1 MTAALYAKRS
11 GKDVLIIE
19 RESFG
24 GQIATSPKVENFPS
38 IKQIS
43 GLELSNN
50 MFEQICD
57 MGVNF
62 ECEDVLKIEKEN
74 DSFLVTT
81 NYNKYISKAVII
93 ANGVKHR
100 KLNAIGEDRLL
111 GKGVSYCAVCD
122 GAFYKDQDV
131 VVIGDANTA
140 LQYTLMLSDLCH
152 KVYLCM
158 LFDRF
163 FADDVLVKQVDNK
176 DNIEVIKE
184 ISLQEFVGDQSL
196 EGLKFQNTKIK
207 EEMYIKATGAF
218 VAIGQIPDNK
228 RFDNLVELDKFG
240 YIITDNTKTKTEGI
254 YAAGDCRV
262 KSVRQLTTAV
272 SDGAIA
278 SVEAVNYINRK

>member
-140 LQYTLMLSDLCH
+140 LQYTLMLSGLCH

-196 EGLKFQNTKIK
+196 EGLKFQNTKTK